1 MNDKHYSYAQVDESN
16 YDLFK
21 IYWKGITVVVKEN
34 KLNNT
39 HQKYERTFSSF
50 KVHLKPKSVE

>member
-1 MNDKHYSYAQVDESN
+1 MNLIIIS
-16 YDLFK
+16 DLFK
-21 IYWKGITVVVKEN
+21 IYRKGIIIITMVMKEN